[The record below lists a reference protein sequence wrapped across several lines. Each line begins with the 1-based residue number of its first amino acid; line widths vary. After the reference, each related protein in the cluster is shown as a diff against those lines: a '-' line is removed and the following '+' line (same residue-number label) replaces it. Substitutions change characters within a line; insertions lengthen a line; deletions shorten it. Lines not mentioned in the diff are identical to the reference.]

1 MGRPKKEKPNR
12 ADGLYEVKLT
22 IGKTLEGKYIRK
34 SFYSAVSKADARRQ
48 AEEWKIAQ
56 AVSEQ
61 TGEAFVKKDMTFA
74 QWAARWLE
82 VYKKPKVSANTY
94 RLTYQNTVEK
104 HLTPYFGQALLTDIR
119 PADIEKFYGTKSG
132 KSQSMLDKMSLCLN
146 GIFESAME
154 NDLCVKNPARNVH
167 PASRSSKRPKTA
179 LTDAQIKKLEE
190 YAQQEG
196 RWDVILLL
204 ETGMRRGE
212 LLGLRREDIDWD
224 AQSYTVNRSVADRKG
239 GGTEIRPPK
248 WNSYRTNPLSE
259 KALWILRRIA
269 RSEGY
274 VFPGEDGEPQSPN
287 TWSQGLARFMKRARR
302 AYPNLPAVTA
312 HELRHTYGTA
322 LRRKGVDIYTIQKIM
337 GHRDIT
343 VTAEIYVHNELDVLR
358 KALVE
363 NSVQVS

>member
-12 ADGLYEVKLT
+12 ADGLYEIKIT
-22 IGKTLEGKYIRK
+22 IGKTLEGKYVRK
-34 SFYSAVSKADARRQ
+34 SFYSSVSKDDARRQ
-48 AEEWKIAQ
+48 AEEWKIVQ
-56 AVSEQ
+56 AVSQQ
-61 TGEAFVKKDMTFA
+61 TGEIFVEKEMPFSR
-74 QWAARWLE
+74 WAARWLE
-82 VYKKPKVSANTY
+82 TYKKPKVSANTY

-104 HLTPYFGQALLTDIR
+104 HLVPYFGQALLTDIR
-119 PADIEKFYGTKSG
+119 PIDIEQFYSTKSG

-154 NDLCVKNPARNVH
+154 NDLCAKNPARNVH
-167 PASRSSKRPKTA
+167 PVSKSSKRPKTA
-179 LTDAQIKKLEE
+179 LTDAQITELEE

-248 WNSYRTNPLSE
+248 WGSCRTNPLSE
-259 KALWILRRIA
+259 KAFWILQRIA
-269 RSEGY
+269 QSPGY
-274 VFPGEDGEPQSPN
+274 LFPGTDGEPQSPN
-287 TWSQGLARFMKRARR
+287 TWSQGLARFMKHARE
-302 AYPNLPAVTA
+302 AYPSIPAVTA

-358 KALVE
+358 KALEE